1 MCVGVLPACMSVNHL
16 GQKKAL
22 NLLELEL
29 KMAVSWHLGLGTEPI
44 SSGIAASYFNL

>member
-1 MCVGVLPACMSVNHL
+1 MPNPGR

-29 KMAVSWHLGLGTEPI
+29 VIVNCHMGAG
-44 SSGIAASYFNL
+44 N